1 MIIYTSDYEY
11 PPILKMR
18 QTLKTTALAIP
29 SILLALLLGR
39 LVAIEIYAAKFPD
52 SPTVKALRVNPLM
65 SLRSN

>member
-1 MIIYTSDYEY
+1 MS
-11 PPILKMR
+11 

-65 SLRSN
+65 SLKSYETSGQR